1 MVQSPATSSRAR
13 PGPDSFRP
21 DIQGLRAVAVLGV
34 VLFHAGFPFLPGG
47 YVGVD
52 VFFVVSG
59 FLITGHLMRELAAT
73 GRIGLARFYARR
85 ARRILPASVVV
96 LVVTVLAALVFVPPL
111 QLRDLLRDAVATS
124 LYVPNFVFAV
134 DGVDYLAESAPS
146 VFRHFWSLAVE
157 EQFYLV
163 RPALLLLAWRGSRC
177 SSVATRARVVGGLI
191 AVVVLVSFGAGVVL
205 TPAAQ
210 PIAFFLLPTRAW
222 ELGVGALIAVAPAVA
237 GPGGR
242 GVAVPDAARVV
253 LGWLGLGA
261 ILAAML
267 LLGESTPFPGTA
279 AAFPVLGTALVLAAG
294 SEVRGGVG
302 AVLGV
307 RPLQFL
313 GMVSYSLYLVH
324 WPALVLPA
332 AAAGASHVPQLWITL
347 PVVAVCVP
355 VAWVLYRFVED
366 PLRRWPVLAAA
377 RPRRTLLAAGSA
389 SLAVVLLASVA
400 FAGAAAAPL
409 ATQSSAVDAP
419 LVLSPVGTPFVPS
432 NLSPTLREAKD
443 AIPSLSARGCHRGY
457 GSTDGSPCR
466 FGPDGAPVIALVGDS
481 HAAQWFPGLERWA
494 DDAGYALETYTK
506 SACPAADVTA
516 LRDGSPYVACTE
528 WRAKVIGRL
537 QADPPAL
544 VLLASYGGASIAD
557 PGDFGSAWTAG
568 LRRTIDALGGG
579 GAVAVITDSPNL
591 GETPA
596 VCLSAHLDSAD
607 ACGRPLAEAL
617 AAPAR
622 AAEQAAVTGSTATM
636 IDLTGYLCSENTCP
650 PIIGS
655 TLVYRDAH
663 HLTPTMSR
671 RLAPLLGQGVLDALE

>member
-13 PGPDSFRP
+13 PGSDSFRP

-34 VLFHAGFPFLPGG
+34 VLFHAGLPFLPGG

-163 RPALLLLAWRGSRC
+163 WPALLLLAWRGSRG

-191 AVVVLVSFGAGVVL
+191 AVVVFGSFAAGVAL
-205 TPAAQ
+205 TPVAQ

-253 LGWLGLGA
+253 LGWLGLA
-261 ILAAML
+261 TILTAML

-279 AAFPVLGTALVLAAG
+279 AALPVLGTALVLAVG
-294 SEVRGGVG
+294 SEMRGGVG
-302 AVLGV
+302 SVLGV
-307 RPLQFL
+307 RPLRFL

-347 PVVAVCVP
+347 PVVAACIP
-355 VAWVLYRFVED
+355 VAWLLYRFVED
-366 PLRRWPVLAAA
+366 PLRRWRVLAAA
-377 RPRRTLLAAGSA
+377 GPRRTLLAAGSA
-389 SLAVVLLASVA
+389 SLAVVLLSSVA
-400 FAGAAAAPL
+400 FAGAAATPL
-409 ATQSSAVDAP
+409 ATRTAAVDAP
-419 LVLSPVGTPFVPS
+419 LVRSPVGTPFVPS

-528 WRAKVIGRL
+528 WRAEVIGRL

-544 VLLASYGGASIAD
+544 VLLASYGGGSIAD

-568 LRRTIDALGGG
+568 TRRTIDALGGG

-607 ACGRPLAEAL
+607 ACGRPLSEAL